1 MVEQCRAFDIQ
12 ARDATADFAGSLLHS
27 GTIQI
32 GPRTIDKRVEAALRR
47 ISQVPELTLPGV
59 ARQIGLS
66 LDRLS
71 RLTIRDTGL
80 SLRQHVLWNRTTE
93 FLSFGQQYRSLAA
106 AALAVGFSDH
116 AHLTRTFRH
125 FFGRT
130 PSDLKTSPDVVA
142 PW

>member
-1 MVEQCRAFDIQ
+1 MDR
-12 ARDATADFAGSLLHS
+12 
-27 GTIQI
+27 
-32 GPRTIDKRVEAALRR
+32 RVEDALRR
-47 ISQVPELTLPGV
+47 ISQEPELTLPKV
-59 ARQIGLS
+59 ARHVGLS

-80 SLRQHVLWNRTTE
+80 TLRQHVLWRRVTG
-93 FLSFGQQYRSLAA
+93 FLSTGHQYRSLAG
-106 AALAVGFSDH
+106 AALALGFSDH

-130 PSDLKTSPDVVA
+130 PSDFKTSPDVVA